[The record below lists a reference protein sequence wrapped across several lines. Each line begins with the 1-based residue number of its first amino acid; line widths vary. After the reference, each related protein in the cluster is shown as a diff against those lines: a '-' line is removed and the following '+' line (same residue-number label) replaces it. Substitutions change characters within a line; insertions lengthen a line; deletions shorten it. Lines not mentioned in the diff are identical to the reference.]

1 MEDTERNLEYELENA
16 QKTLNASQSRRS
28 DGDSKTT
35 AETGD
40 DIASSKKAILDKLE
54 EAENRIQVNGSSS
67 SRFREKMGR
76 KDNALSQPFPAQRE
90 KILDKQYHSLIEQ
103 LGSKIGRSRRRSW

>member
-1 MEDTERNLEYELENA
+1 MEDTEQNLGDELENA

-40 DIASSKKAILDKLE
+40 GIASSKKAILDKLE
-54 EAENRIQVNGSSS
+54 EG
-67 SRFREKMGR
+67 
-76 KDNALSQPFPAQRE
+76 
-90 KILDKQYHSLIEQ
+90 KIDFV
-103 LGSKIGRSRRRSW
+103 G